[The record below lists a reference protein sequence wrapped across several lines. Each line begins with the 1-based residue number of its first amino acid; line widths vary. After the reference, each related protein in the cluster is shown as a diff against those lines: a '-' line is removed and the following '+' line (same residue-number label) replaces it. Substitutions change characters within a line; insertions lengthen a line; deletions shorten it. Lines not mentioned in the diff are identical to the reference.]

1 MYFYYDSTYI
11 LVIIGAV
18 IVLIA
23 QGMVKS
29 AFGKYSNIRSSAG
42 ITGAEAAK
50 KALHDNG
57 VYDVTVM
64 RVPGELTDHFNP
76 ASKTVNL
83 SDPVYG
89 ADSIAA
95 IAVACHE
102 CGHAMQHNEDYL
114 PLKIRSAIVPAASFG
129 SKLGFP
135 IVIAGLFFSLGP
147 LMFAG
152 VILFTLGVAFQIVTL
167 PVEFDASRR
176 ALEYIEGSGLI
187 TGNELEGAKKV
198 LRAAALT
205 YVASAAAA
213 VLSLLR
219 LILLSRNSRRND

>member
-1 MYFYYDSTYI
+1 MYYYDTTYI

-29 AFGKYSNIRSSAG
+29 AFNKYSKIQCSAG

-83 SDPVYG
+83 SDSVYG
-89 ADSIAA
+89 SNSIAA
-95 IAVACHE
+95 IAVATHE
-102 CGHAMQHNEDYL
+102 CGHAMQNNEEYL
-114 PLKIRSAIVPAASFG
+114 PLKIRSAIVPAANFG

-135 IVIAGLFFSLGP
+135 IVIAGLIFSIGP
-147 LMFAG
+147 LMFVG

-176 ALEYIEGSGLI
+176 ALEYIEGSGLVNA
-187 TGNELEGAKKV
+187 NELEGSKKV

-213 VLSLLR
+213 MLSLLR
-219 LILLSRNSRRND
+219 LILLSRSSRRND

>member
-1 MYFYYDSTYI
+1 MYYYDTTYI

-29 AFGKYSNIRSSAG
+29 AFNKYSKIQCSAG

-83 SDPVYG
+83 SDSVYG
-89 ADSIAA
+89 SNSIAA
-95 IAVACHE
+95 IAVATHE
-102 CGHAMQHNEDYL
+102 CGHAMQNNEEYL
-114 PLKIRSAIVPAASFG
+114 PLKIRSAIVPAANFG

-147 LMFAG
+147 LMFVG
-152 VILFTLGVAFQIVTL
+152 VLLFTLGVAFQIVTL

-219 LILLSRNSRRND
+219 LILLSRSSRRND

>member
-1 MYFYYDSTYI
+1 MHFYYDSTYI

-29 AFGKYSNIRSSAG
+29 AFAKYSNIRSSAG

>member
-1 MYFYYDSTYI
+1 MHFYYDSTYI

-89 ADSIAA
+89 VDSIAA

>member
-1 MYFYYDSTYI
+1 MYYYYDATYI
-11 LVIIGAV
+11 LVIIGTV
-18 IVLIA
+18 IVLAA
-23 QGMVKS
+23 QGLVRS
-29 AFGKYSNIRSSAG
+29 AFSKYSGIRCSAG
-42 ITGAEAAK
+42 LTGAEAAR

-57 VYDVTVM
+57 VYDVTVQH
-64 RVPGELTDHFNP
+64 VPGELTDHFNP

-89 ADSIAA
+89 SDSIAA
-95 IAVACHE
+95 VAVAVHE
-102 CGHAMQHNEDYL
+102 CGHAMQNNEDYL
-114 PLKIRSAIVPAASFG
+114 PLRIRSAIVPAANFG
-129 SKLGFP
+129 SKLGLP
-135 IVIAGLFFSLGP
+135 IVIVGLFLSFGP

-176 ALEYIEGSGLI
+176 ALEYIEGRGLVNA
-187 TGNELEGAKKV
+187 GELAGSKKV
-198 LRAAALT
+198 LRAAAFT

-213 VLSLLR
+213 LLSLLR

>member
-1 MYFYYDSTYI
+1 MHFYYDSTYI

-29 AFGKYSNIRSSAG
+29 AFAKYSNIRSSAG

-83 SDPVYG
+83 SDPVY
-89 ADSIAA
+89 ATDSIAA